1 MQIDKD
7 RGGTVD
13 YQEFEA
19 WWDKQ
24 EDDAKDTLITKAD
37 ERATALAVET
47 DRFWRDTPANAP
59 FQEKFKAL
67 EAAGE
72 DDQAEVAALLE
83 RWAADA
89 ST

>member
-37 ERATALAVET
+37 ERATALAQEP

-59 FQEKFKAL
+59 FRTCRRIGPSPQVSGKQP
-67 EAAGE
+67 G
-72 DDQAEVAALLE
+72 LLPH
-83 RWAADA
+83 
-89 ST
+89 